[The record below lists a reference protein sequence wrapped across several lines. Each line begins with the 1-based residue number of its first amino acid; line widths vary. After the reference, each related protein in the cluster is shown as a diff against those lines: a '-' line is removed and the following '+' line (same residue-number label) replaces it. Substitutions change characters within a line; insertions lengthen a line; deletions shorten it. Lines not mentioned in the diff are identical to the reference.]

1 MNYRI
6 ETEAGEDITNRHG
19 NNRYRYYTDLD
30 LARFWAI
37 KKSRDTQLRVYLRDE
52 TKTLNIYENGKPIK
66 EKGESY
72 IPALKCP
79 QCKRINKIVNQCG
92 CDPANMPTRL
102 GVLYAAPDFN
112 LAKTD

>member
-1 MNYRI
+1 MTK
-6 ETEAGEDITNRHG
+6 ELSEA
-19 NNRYRYYTDLD
+19 
-30 LARFWAI
+30 ARLI
-37 KKSRDTQLRVYLRDE
+37 GRKGGQSKSPKKQESSRRNGRLGGRPK
-52 TKTLNIYENGKPIK
+52 KTLGRHES
-66 EKGESY
+66 EERGESP